1 MDAIM
6 AYAINASTGA
16 LTSASAPVI
25 TEFLPYALTVDPS
38 GKFAYAAGGGNHPW
52 VSAYAIDAATGALS
66 EIAGS
71 PFPTAEWGP
80 QSVTVDGSGKFVYVA
95 NTGWMGAVEDSISAF
110 AIDATT
116 GALSEIADSPF
127 PAQPASSDPY
137 YVIDPLS
144 IASDPSGRFAYTANY
159 NSRSVFAYAI
169 NATTGALTGISDATA
184 EGYLPRSVTVDPSGK
199 FVYVA
204 NFSPDYPDGAGAVT
218 AYAINATTGAL
229 TSTGGAVA
237 AGLDPSSVSVDPSGK
252 FVYVANQRSND
263 VSGYAIDANTGALS
277 NIGTLAVGSSPTSIT
292 TTRRSQ

>member
-6 AYAINASTGA
+6 AYTINPTTGA
-16 LTSASAPVI
+16 LTSASAPVL
-25 TEFLPYALTVDPS
+25 TKFLPAALTVDPS
-38 GKFAYAAGGGNHPW
+38 GEFAYATGGINQPW
-52 VSAYAIDAATGALS
+52 VSAYAIDAATGALW
-66 EIAGS
+66 EVAGS
-71 PFPTAEWGP
+71 PFAATEWGP
-80 QSVTVDGSGKFVYVA
+80 QSVTVGGSGKFVYVA
-95 NTGWMGAVEDSISAF
+95 NTGWIDAVEDSISAF

-116 GALSEIADSPF
+116 GSLSEIPGSPF
-127 PAQPASSDPY
+127 PAQPASSEPY

-144 IASDPSGRFAYTANY
+144 ITSDPSGRFAYTANY

-169 NATTGALTGISDATA
+169 NGTTGALTGISDAGA

-237 AGLDPSSVSVDPSGK
+237 AGLDPSSVSVDPSGR

-263 VSGYAIDANTGALS
+263 VSGYAIDANTGALT
-277 NIGTLAVGSSPTSIT
+277 NIGTLAVGSMPASIT
-292 TTRRSQ
+292 TARRSQ